1 MTMPTFPLAQTLTHR
16 VMTSGGTDDYGDPL
30 PPTASDVDVPVY
42 GWGPATMTEPP
53 EVGRSQVAWSM
64 DIFAP
69 SSWVP
74 APADRVLLAGVEFEV
89 VGHPENWDTGPFGLT
104 PGVVVHCRRVEG

>member
-1 MTMPTFPLAQTLTHR
+1 MTLPAFPFAHAVTHR

-30 PPTASDVDVPVY
+30 PPTAEDVYVPVY

-53 EVGRSQVAWSM
+53 EAGRSEVAWTM
-64 DIFAP
+64 DIYAP
-69 SSWVP
+69 SSWEP
-74 APADRVLLAGVEFEV
+74 APADHVVLDGVEFEV
-89 VGHPENWDTGPFGLT
+89 VGHPEVWDYGPFGFS